1 MPLVQKSLI
10 KLCNQKGKL
19 VVTATEMLESMINQP
34 CPTRAEVSDVANAIL
49 DGSDAVMLSG
59 ETAVGQYPVEAVEM
73 MTRIANETEKAVKSN
88 VEDTPYINIS
98 DTVSRAIKDICQ
110 SMPVHK
116 VITLTR
122 SGYTARM
129 IARFKIKQPIIAAT
143 PEIKVKKQL
152 ELIFGVYPILVNF
165 SEERDRISAVAN
177 QLHEMRLVDDE
188 ETVLFTAAMRT
199 TMKHASNSI
208 EIHNI
213 KELRKFASS

>member
-1 MPLVQKSLI
+1 VPLVQKSLI

-34 CPTRAEVSDVANAIL
+34 NPTRAEVSDVANAIL

-59 ETAVGQYPVEAVEM
+59 ETAVGQYPVDAVEM
-73 MTRIANETEKAVKSN
+73 MNRIATETEKAVKSN
-88 VEDTPYINIS
+88 VEDTEYINIS

-110 SMPVHK
+110 CMPIHK

-129 IARFKIKQPIIAAT
+129 ITRFKIGQPIIAVT
-143 PEIKVKKQL
+143 PDIKVKKQL
-152 ELIFGVYPILVNF
+152 ELIFGVYPVLVNF
-165 SEERDRISAVAN
+165 SEEKDRISEVAN

-213 KELRKFASS
+213 KELRNFASS